1 MIKTQIQLPDHL
13 YRDAKRITQ
22 EYEMSL
28 AELIRRSLELAL
40 PGYPPRI
47 PEPQWTLP
55 LVDMP
60 LNVDP
65 FADENWREALHIEGM
80 VAEDK
85 GNP

>member
-40 PGYPPRI
+40 PGYPPRA

-60 LNVDP
+60 LIVDP
-65 FADENWREALHIEGM
+65 FANEDWRENLHLESM